1 MINIVKKLLRCPSY
15 IALYASVLYSLY
27 LGGQWA
33 LGNDRVVYL
42 AFDTALIH
50 VLIVFV
56 FIFADFIGLG
66 DLFFVRDEK
75 AKPRDMINE
84 EGLQFGIL
92 LFYSWIVIPLGLL
105 FVTDSLEPTKESGV
119 GSLVKISDV
128 KDASKGRN
136 PRQLITIDGTEYLVS
151 GRHIGENDEYIRVKK
166 AQSNDGKYIRNFACN
181 LSGKCGSYIKY
192 ADHVWYKQ
200 KI

>member
-1 MINIVKKLLRCPSY
+1 MENIVNKLLRCPSY
-15 IALYASVLYSLY
+15 IAFYACVLYSLY

-33 LGNDRVVYL
+33 LGNDSVVYQ
-42 AFDTALIH
+42 ASETALIH
-50 VLIVFV
+50 ILIVFV
-56 FIFADFIGLG
+56 FIFADVFGLG

-75 AKPRDMINE
+75 AKPRDVKNE
-84 EGLQFGIL
+84 EGLQFCV
-92 LFYSWIVIPLGLL
+92 LFAYSLIVIPIGLL
-105 FVTDSLEPTKESGV
+105 ILTDSLQPTKENGA
-119 GSLVKISDV
+119 GELIKISDV
-128 KDASKGRN
+128 KDVSKGRN

-151 GRHIGENDEYIRVKK
+151 GKHIRENDEYIRVKK
-166 AQSNDGKYIRNFACN
+166 AQSKDGKYIRNFACN

>member
-1 MINIVKKLLRCPSY
+1 MANIVNKLLRCPSY
-15 IALYASVLYSLY
+15 IAFYACVLYSLY

-33 LGNDRVVYL
+33 LGNDSVVYQ
-42 AFDTALIH
+42 ASETALIH
-50 VLIVFV
+50 ILIVFL
-56 FIFADFIGLG
+56 FIFADVLGLG

-75 AKPRDMINE
+75 AKPRDVKNE
-84 EGLQFGIL
+84 EGLQFCV
-92 LFYSWIVIPLGLL
+92 LFAYSLIVIPIGLL
-105 FVTDSLEPTKESGV
+105 LLTDSLQPTKENGV
-119 GSLVKISDV
+119 GELVKISDV
-128 KDASKGRN
+128 KDVSKGRN

-166 AQSNDGKYIRNFACN
+166 AQSKDGKYIRNFACN

>member
-15 IALYASVLYSLY
+15 IAFYACVLYSLY

-33 LGNDRVVYL
+33 IGNDSVVYQ
-42 AFDTALIH
+42 ASETVLIH
-50 VLIVFV
+50 ILIVFV
-56 FIFADFIGLG
+56 FIFADVLGLG

-75 AKPRDMINE
+75 AKPRDMKNE

-92 LFYSWIVIPLGLL
+92 LFYSLIFIPIGLL

-128 KDASKGRN
+128 KDVSKGRN

-151 GRHIGENDEYIRVKK
+151 GRNIGENDEYIRVKK

>member
-15 IALYASVLYSLY
+15 IAFYASFLYSLY

-33 LGNDRVVYL
+33 LGNDSVVYL
-42 AFDTALIH
+42 AFDTAFIH

-56 FIFADFIGLG
+56 FIFSDFIGLG

-75 AKPRDMINE
+75 AKPRNMINE

-105 FVTDSLEPTKESGV
+105 IVTDSLEPTKENGV
-119 GSLVKISDV
+119 GVLVKISDV

-151 GRHIGENDEYIRVKK
+151 GRHIGENDEYIRVKN
-166 AQSNDGKYIRNFACN
+166 AQSKDGKYIRNFACN

-200 KI
+200 RI